1 MCLCPSAMSHRVFQV
16 LQAVPGGLGWQQ
28 EPPSPPGLRPE
39 TGSTAGESEE
49 GAAGHRDVAASEE
62 GSEQLSS
69 ASGGRAA
76 PPRLEHVPGTAVG
89 CVLSRYGS
97 GMCPC
102 LPLPRL
108 LFLPAPLV
116 GVWWLSVLFSL
127 LFLSFLGPCFL
138 PDCSGQGR
146 LCWGL
151 ILGRGTVREDFLT
164 ALPRQALV

>member
-1 MCLCPSAMSHRVFQV
+1 MSHRVFQV
-16 LQAVPGGLGWQQ
+16 LQAVPGGLDWQQ
-28 EPPSPPGLRPE
+28 EPPSPPGLCPE
-39 TGSTAGESEE
+39 TGSAAGESEE

-108 LFLPAPLV
+108 LFLLHL
-116 GVWWLSVLFSL
+116 WLECGGSQSFFPTYS
-127 LFLSFLGPCFL
+127 FLSLDPVSSQTAQ
-138 PDCSGQGR
+138 D
-146 LCWGL
+146 
-151 ILGRGTVREDFLT
+151 REGC
-164 ALPRQALV
+164 AGV